1 VGFGK
6 PPGRGEGVRPHFQKP
21 SRPHAGPGRS
31 EEPGPKSGGFKGTK
45 TGAKKQIKPPTQKP
59 QPQPPRLTARE
70 AALRVLVDI
79 EKNKAYSN
87 ISLKRV
93 LTAHT
98 ISPEDRRLATELVYG
113 TLQWQLRI
121 DWILARYLRTQIG
134 AAEVTVIL
142 RMAVYQILWLDRVP
156 DSAAVD
162 EAVKLTRSSGFDRM
176 TGFVN
181 SVLRKVATQRVFEDE
196 PDRRVSVTPFLSVRY
211 SMPEWIVRMWSQQ
224 LGEEQAEA
232 LLSAPSQNLVS
243 IYTNGSSDELEEELK
258 NRGLQYEKGRVFP
271 QCFLVRHLGDVAA
284 DDWFTQG
291 KYSVLGEASAWAASL
306 VQPNDGMRIL
316 DACAAPGGKSLF
328 MASRANC
335 QIDAWDLHRHRVG
348 LMQAAIHRTSAQGIT
363 TAVQDASELPKPEET
378 PYDAVII
385 DAPCSGLGTV
395 AHRPEL
401 KYRLARRDIT
411 ALAETQKKLL
421 TACARRVAVGGVLVY
436 ATCTVN
442 KEENQDIITAFLK
455 DWPEFRADLPAEL
468 LPPGISPERVENGG
482 LQLLPHLD
490 GCDGFYAA
498 RLVRRA

>member
-1 VGFGK
+1 MMD
-6 PPGRGEGVRPHFQKP
+6 
-21 SRPHAGPGRS
+21 
-31 EEPGPKSGGFKGTK
+31 
-45 TGAKKQIKPPTQKP
+45 KKA
-59 QPQPPRLTARE
+59 LSARE

-93 LTAHT
+93 LNAHT
-98 ISPEDRRLATELVYG
+98 VTPEDRRLATELVYG
-113 TLQWQLRI
+113 TLEWQLRI
-121 DWILARYLRTQIG
+121 DWILARYLRTPVG

-162 EAVKLTRSSGFDRM
+162 EAVKLTRNSGFDRM

-181 SVLRKVATQRVFEDE
+181 SVLRKVATQRIFDDE
-196 PDRRVSVTPFLSVRY
+196 PDRRVSATAFLSVRY

-232 LLSAPSQNLVS
+232 LLGAPSQNLVS
-243 IYTNGSSDELEEELK
+243 IYSNSDDNMLEEELK
-258 NRGLQYEKGRVFP
+258 KRGLTYEKGRVFP
-271 QCFLVRHLGDVAA
+271 RAFLVRHLGDVAA
-284 DDWFTQG
+284 DPWFIEG

-306 VQPNDGMRIL
+306 VQHRDGMRIL
-316 DACAAPGGKSLF
+316 DACAAPGGKTLF
-328 MASRANC
+328 LAGQAKC
-335 QIDAWDLHRHRVG
+335 EIHAWDLHRHRVG
-348 LMQAAIHRTSAQGIT
+348 LMQAAIHRTGITGIT
-363 TAVQDASELPKPEET
+363 TATKDAAELPKPEEK

-401 KYRLARRDIT
+401 KYRLTRRDIT
-411 ALAETQKKLL
+411 DLVDTQKRLL

-436 ATCTVN
+436 ATCTIN
-442 KEENQDIITAFLK
+442 KEENQDIISAFLK
-455 DWPEFRADLPAEL
+455 DWPEFRADMPDEL
-468 LPPGISPERVENGG
+468 LPPGVAPERVENGG
-482 LQLLPHLD
+482 LLLLPHLD
-490 GCDGFYAA
+490 GCDGFFGA